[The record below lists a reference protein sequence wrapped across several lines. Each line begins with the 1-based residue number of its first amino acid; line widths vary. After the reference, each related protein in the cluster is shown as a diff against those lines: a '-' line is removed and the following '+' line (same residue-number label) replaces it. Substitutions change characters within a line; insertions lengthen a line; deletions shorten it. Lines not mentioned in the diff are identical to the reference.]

1 MNSLENWFCAS
12 RFWRSMTEQRWLPWL
27 LRDLNLGEHVLE
39 VGAGP
44 GAGTLELA
52 RRARRVTSLEYSH
65 SFCVRLR
72 SEIGAPDVVQG
83 DAAALP
89 FASETF
95 TSAIAVLVLH
105 HLRSAEAQDAAFAE
119 ISRVLR
125 PAGIFA
131 ALEIDDGW
139 LTRALHFRSTFVPV
153 SSPRLAARLSAVGFA
168 NVDIESR
175 SGGFALRAEKR
186 KV

>member
-1 MNSLENWFCAS
+1 MNGLENWFCAS
-12 RFWRSMTEQRWLPWL
+12 GFWRRMTEQRWLPWL
-27 LRDLNLGEHVLE
+27 LQEVNLGEHVLE

-44 GAGTLELA
+44 GAATTELT
-52 RRARRVTSLEYSH
+52 RRASRVTSLEYSH
-65 SFCVRLR
+65 NFCVKLR
-72 SEIGAPDVVQG
+72 TEISAVVVQG

-89 FASETF
+89 FASGTF

-105 HLRSAEAQDAAFAE
+105 HLRSAEAQDVTFAE

-125 PAGIFA
+125 PGGIFA
-131 ALEIDDGW
+131 ALEIDNGW

-153 SSPRLAARLSAVGFA
+153 SSQRLAPRLAAVGFA